1 MCLDSKFYS
10 VARQG
15 SSSCLHR
22 RYGLLSENMVFEHF
36 AKRQVDISPSEPAT
50 IPKFWSFISVDT
62 AMKSVHATDVDVY
75 MDIV

>member
-15 SSSCLHR
+15 SSSCLYR
-22 RYGLLSENMVFEHF
+22 RCGLLSENMLYEHF
-36 AKRQVDISPSEPAT
+36 AKSQVDISTSETAA
-50 IPKFWSFISVDT
+50 IPTFWSFISVDT

-75 MDIV
+75 MDVV